1 MAELKEPET
10 ASEKLA
16 AFIERSKKVLIPLL
30 IVLICI
36 LIGYIIT
43 SVVLTNGKAKDL
55 QTLDEI
61 TYTLTPKSSSLEDS
75 EVELRRQNAIEQA
88 AAYTMKGGIVGARA
102 NMLCADLTF
111 QQKKYEES
119 AEYWKNA
126 AEKGKKTYIAPIA
139 YYNLAVC
146 YEELNRSDD
155 AAVNYKLAADNKDF
169 VLCSH
174 AMFSHA
180 RVLDSQSKY
189 EEASEAYKQL
199 IDKFPENEWAYLAKS
214 RIIALQNAGKIE

>member
-61 TYTLTPKSSSLEDS
+61 HILLLQKVLLLKILKWSLED
-75 EVELRRQNAIEQA
+75 RMQ
-88 AAYTMKGGIVGARA
+88 
-102 NMLCADLTF
+102 
-111 QQKKYEES
+111 
-119 AEYWKNA
+119 
-126 AEKGKKTYIAPIA
+126 
-139 YYNLAVC
+139 
-146 YEELNRSDD
+146 LNRP
-155 AAVNYKLAADNKDF
+155 L
-169 VLCSH
+169 
-174 AMFSHA
+174 
-180 RVLDSQSKY
+180 
-189 EEASEAYKQL
+189 L
-199 IDKFPENEWAYLAKS
+199 IL
-214 RIIALQNAGKIE
+214 